1 MFTAKVTKDEASPA
15 LLGLMSALTRTEPFF
30 KTWANS
36 VAKQARDNARAHSK
50 GGEFWLGI
58 AKATR
63 ISSVSDSG
71 ATIANNH
78 VAGAQKQFGGRI
90 QARNKRALTIP
101 IAPEA
106 KGKKVSEFEGGGR
119 KLFRLPGTS
128 VLGYSSNGKF
138 IGLFVLRQ
146 SVWQNPEEWWPD
158 DAAVSAMGAKEAA
171 WHVNKA
177 IKK

>member
-1 MFTAKVTKDEASPA
+1 MFSAQVTKDEASPA
-15 LLGLMSALTRTEPFF
+15 LLGLVSALTRTEPFF
-30 KTWANS
+30 KTWANA
-36 VAKQARDNARAHSK
+36 VAKEARDNARAHSK

-71 ATIANNH
+71 ATVENNH

-90 QARNKRALTIP
+90 RARNKQALTIP
-101 IAPEA
+101 IEPEA
-106 KGKKVSEFEGGGR
+106 KGKKVSEFEDGSR

-146 SVWQNPEEWWPD
+146 SVWQKPEKWWPD
-158 DAAVSAMGAKEAA
+158 DAAVSAMGVREAA
-171 WHVNKA
+171 WHVSRA